1 MSHCGRPT
9 SSFSSS
15 SSSLPPNEMK
25 DEQLPAAGC
34 LKRTGASVKH
44 SLTAY
49 RDSQLSEPETGECP
63 VVPPL
68 SQIFYKYAV
77 QSKLRIITESD
88 FSFSIDICIV
98 EKIQHRVS
106 RLGKPARAR
115 GIRLLKPKPRTTYKI
130 RLASRCL
137 RACIKRLRLWVY
149 APHRCVR
156 TAEGLCG
163 AEYKEYSRASRVRT
177 TLRSPSSRDK

>member
-1 MSHCGRPT
+1 MLNPR
-9 SSFSSS
+9 
-15 SSSLPPNEMK
+15 LPRIAIPNYPSRG
-25 DEQLPAAGC
+25 QV
-34 LKRTGASVKH
+34 R
-44 SLTAY
+44 
-49 RDSQLSEPETGECP
+49 ECP
-63 VVPPL
+63 LERCSSPVA
-68 SQIFYKYAV
+68 SFFQIRRSIKVNY
-77 QSKLRIITESD
+77 IITGTD
-88 FSFSIDICIV
+88 FSGELFSIDIRIV
-98 EKIQHRVS
+98 EKIQHGGVS

-163 AEYKEYSRASRVRT
+163 AEYKEYSRASRVR
-177 TLRSPSSRDK
+177 SPSSRNK